1 MAENSQQILRHL
13 LESPYPIENQRVETH
28 SLAKHKIFD
37 KLHDGY
43 ESCVN
48 EAKIKEM
55 GSAPL
60 LGVLRKIEELFPA
73 SPPHH
78 DPHSFPVLKSQG
90 QKGLLFQGENQL
102 SKTMAY
108 LSSIGVSALVDL
120 IVGVCLPKPDLFTI
134 CGQLIRYRPMIKT
147 LIVL

>member
-28 SLAKHKIFD
+28 YLAKHKIFD

-43 ESCVN
+43 ESCMN
-48 EAKIKEM
+48 EAEIKEL

-73 SPPHH
+73 SRPHH
-78 DPHSFPVLKSQG
+78 DPYSFPILESQG
-90 QKGLLFQGENQL
+90 QKGLSVQGENQL

-108 LSSIGVSALVDL
+108 LSSIGVSALVDFM
-120 IVGVCLPKPDLFTI
+120 VGVCSPSLELLAI
-134 CGQLIRYRPMIKT
+134 CGQLIGIGR
-147 LIVL
+147 